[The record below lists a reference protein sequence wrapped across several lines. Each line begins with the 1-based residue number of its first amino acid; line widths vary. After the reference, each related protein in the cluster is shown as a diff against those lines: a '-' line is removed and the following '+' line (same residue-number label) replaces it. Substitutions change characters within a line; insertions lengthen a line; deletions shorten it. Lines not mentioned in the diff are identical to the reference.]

1 MLYTLIDMA
10 LAFVEVIPGNCR
22 QKQRFSFK
30 VGSMPEK
37 GHTQNRI
44 VRCGARMINGVSGPP
59 EIELE
64 VKNKQGAWGSRKW
77 PTKCL
82 CPSCDYIT
90 R

>member
-1 MLYTLIDMA
+1 MA

-37 GHTQNRI
+37 GLTQNRI

-59 EIELE
+59 EIELK
-64 VKNKQGAWGSRKW
+64 VKNSQGAWGRRKW
-77 PTKCL
+77 PTSCL
-82 CPSCDYIT
+82 CPSCDFNT
-90 R
+90 G